1 VWLTT
6 PAAQCP
12 AKITR
17 ACLNAV
23 FRGTAPYPEAKESE
37 YETTI
42 VAVIGATGTAG
53 SRVIARLK
61 GRGVAVVEVARA
73 HGVDLI
79 SGRGLAE
86 ALEGVDVVIDVS
98 NPMPAD
104 DHSDI
109 TDTLATASH
118 NLVNACASQGVQR
131 LVVLTIAG
139 IEDPTLDGSPY
150 HVAKRAAKEIVLN
163 GPVPATIVKS
173 TQWHEF
179 ATNPA
184 AVNCSDGEV
193 VVEDWLIQPIAAD
206 TVADVLVEAALGQ
219 TRTPRTITGPQDIRL
234 PELTS
239 KLLALQ
245 RDGRRVRAVQP
256 ALTALAGG
264 ALLAPN
270 HAMVLG
276 PDVDTWLGTVATD
289 GAASSPPAEAG
300 KEQQARPRIQNF
312 SRT

>member
-1 VWLTT
+1 M
-6 PAAQCP
+6 
-12 AKITR
+12 
-17 ACLNAV
+17 
-23 FRGTAPYPEAKESE
+23 ESG
-37 YETTI
+37 YATTTI
-42 VAVIGATGTAG
+42 AVVGATGTAG
-53 SRVIARLK
+53 SRVTARLK
-61 GRGVAVVEVARA
+61 SRGVAVVEVTRA

-86 ALEGVDVVIDVS
+86 VLEGVDVVIDVS
-98 NPMPAD
+98 NPMPTD
-104 DHSDI
+104 DYTHI
-109 TDTLATASH
+109 TDTIATAAR
-118 NLVNACASQGVQR
+118 NLVGACAYREVER

-139 IEDPTLDGSPY
+139 MEDPTLDKFPY
-150 HVAKRAAKEIVLN
+150 YVGKRAAKEIVLD
-163 GPVPATIVKS
+163 GPVPVTLVKS

-184 AVNCSDGEV
+184 AVSCSDGEV

-206 TVADVLVEAALGQ
+206 TVADVLVEAALAQ

-245 RDGRRVRAVQP
+245 GDGRRVRTVQP
-256 ALTALAGG
+256 ALPALAGG
-264 ALLAPN
+264 ALLAPH

-276 PDVDTWLGTVATD
+276 PDVDTWLTALATD
-289 GAASSPPAEAG
+289 GAQSSPPADES
-300 KEQQARPRIQNF
+300 QTQPRSPCTPSF